1 MKKSTSHLLSRTNSH
16 LFDPKS
22 LEVKERE
29 IVIQLFLPCFDQS
42 DTNDLPRLT
51 EALDQ
56 LGSSRPLSDKTTF
69 IHHHKCDKGESRKS
83 IQRLQRF
90 LVAHDES
97 ELPNTFFKE
106 GKIRKNNNYKQNKNK
121 PTSTE
126 ATSSSSRP

>member
-1 MKKSTSHLLSRTNSH
+1 MYAINIFPGLKKDLLTLMKSGGVDNLMKKPTSH

-22 LEVKERE
+22 LEGKEKE

-69 IHHHKCDKGESRKS
+69 IHHHKCDNGESRKS
-83 IQRLQRF
+83 IQRLQR
-90 LVAHDES
+90 
-97 ELPNTFFKE
+97 
-106 GKIRKNNNYKQNKNK
+106 
-121 PTSTE
+121 
-126 ATSSSSRP
+126 